1 MNLMKNM
8 FLFQQY
14 ILKRMSE
21 GRGCSVV
28 LTECKRLCTVL
39 AASVVLLML
48 SLTGCGGDMT
58 VEDSGPSYYFSI
70 TTIDQNDGESDLSN
84 VVAIQTYKVP
94 QSTLIWDQP
103 QSYSNG
109 DTLTA
114 ADVKTYRLYV
124 GASPDRF
131 LTTYEV
137 GTATTLVLSTVTTTW
152 P

>member
-1 MNLMKNM
+1 M

-94 QSTLIWDQP
+94 QSTLIWDQ
-103 QSYSNG
+103 
-109 DTLTA
+109 TA
-114 ADVKTYRLYV
+114 ILFKRGY
-124 GASPDRF
+124 PDSSRCEDLPSLCGCF
-131 LTTYEV
+131 SGQVPDHL
-137 GTATTLVLSTVTTTW
+137 
-152 P
+152 